1 MPVHTEVLN
10 SGQFPISGAVLE
22 LACDDYPM
30 EIVYGTILPG
40 QHIKQTHKARRREVV
55 FAELLGGAT
64 LVFTDVYGNHWAR
77 TPYVLERREQP
88 ARIC

>member
-1 MPVHTEVLN
+1 
-10 SGQFPISGAVLE
+10 
-22 LACDDYPM
+22 M